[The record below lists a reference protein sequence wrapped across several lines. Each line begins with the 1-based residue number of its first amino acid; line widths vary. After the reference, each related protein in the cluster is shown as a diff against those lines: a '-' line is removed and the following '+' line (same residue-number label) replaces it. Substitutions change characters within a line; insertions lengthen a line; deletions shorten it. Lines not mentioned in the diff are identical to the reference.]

1 MKDKIFNS
9 IIIIISLFV
18 LLELFIKKK
27 VIYSAILYAL
37 NIWAKVLIPSLFPFF
52 IISDIL
58 INYNITSYIPR
69 YIKSFLKKLF
79 NISENQI
86 TILLLSMI
94 SGFPS
99 NARNTRTLYDNNLI
113 TLEEANHILM
123 FSHFANPMFILTT
136 IALFFFKN
144 KEIGIILFIS
154 HYLSNMILGFLV
166 RNIGKYNDNIYDNNS
181 TFDSFGNIFVKSIKK
196 SIDTILMI
204 CGILVVFM
212 MLSNIIITTFNFN
225 VYNAAII
232 KGIFEITIG
241 IEAICK
247 LNISNIY
254 KCVISSCFL
263 AFGGVSVHVQ
273 VLSQITNTKIKYS
286 YFLLGRLYQLIISG
300 IITFIICYFLKI

>member
-37 NIWAKVLIPSLFPFF
+37 NIWVKVLIPSLFPFF

-69 YIKSFLKKLF
+69 FFKSTLKKLF
-79 NISENQI
+79 NISDNQI

-113 TLEEANHILM
+113 TLEEADHILM

-154 HYLSNMILGFLV
+154 HYLSNMILGFLI
-166 RNIGKYNDNIYDNNS
+166 RSNKKYKDNNQVS
-181 TFDSFGNIFVKSIKK
+181 MNTDSFGNIFVKSIKK

-212 MLSNIIITTFNFN
+212 MLANIVITTFNFN

-263 AFGGVSVHVQ
+263 AFGGISVHMQ
-273 VLSQITNTKIKYS
+273 VLSQIANTKIKYS
-286 YFLLGRLYQLIISG
+286 YFLLGRIYQLIISG
-300 IITFIICYFLKI
+300 IITFIICYFIGI

>member
-37 NIWAKVLIPSLFPFF
+37 NIWVKVLIPSLFPFF

-69 YIKSFLKKLF
+69 FFKSTLKKLF
-79 NISENQI
+79 NISDNQI

-113 TLEEANHILM
+113 TLEEADHILM

-154 HYLSNMILGFLV
+154 HYLSNMILVYEKEQDEKDRETSVLQWKQKFPM
-166 RNIGKYNDNIYDNNS
+166 RKKS
-181 TFDSFGNIFVKSIKK
+181 QIFVCPVCQKECYCIGACFYRYCPN
-196 SIDTILMI
+196 
-204 CGILVVFM
+204 CG
-212 MLSNIIITTFNFN
+212 
-225 VYNAAII
+225 
-232 KGIFEITIG
+232 KEIT
-241 IEAICK
+241 K
-247 LNISNIY
+247 D
-254 KCVISSCFL
+254 FD
-263 AFGGVSVHVQ
+263 
-273 VLSQITNTKIKYS
+273 
-286 YFLLGRLYQLIISG
+286 
-300 IITFIICYFLKI
+300 

>member
-37 NIWAKVLIPSLFPFF
+37 NIWVKVLIPSLFPFF

-69 YIKSFLKKLF
+69 YIKSFLKKIF
-79 NISENQI
+79 NISDNQI

-113 TLEEANHILM
+113 TLEEADHILM

-154 HYLSNMILGFLV
+154 HYLSNMILGFLI
-166 RNIGKYNDNIYDNNS
+166 RSNKKYKDNNQVS
-181 TFDSFGNIFVKSIKK
+181 MNTDSFGNIFVKSIKK

-212 MLSNIIITTFNFN
+212 MLANIIITTFNFN

-263 AFGGVSVHVQ
+263 AFGGISVHVQ
-273 VLSQITNTKIKYS
+273 VLSQIANTKIKYS

-300 IITFIICYFLKI
+300 IITFIICYFIGI